1 MKPED
6 LRAWR
11 MDRELSQ
18 IDLATL
24 LGVTNQTVYRWEAGT
39 RGVPAFLELAL
50 RYLESQP
57 LLYREPALTDPS

>member
-11 MDRELSQ
+11 TDRELSQ

-24 LGVTNQTVYRWEAGT
+24 LGVTNQTVYRWEAGS
-39 RGVPAFLELAL
+39 RSVPAFLELAL

-57 LLYREPALTDPS
+57 LLYREPVIAE